1 MMSPL
6 TMSMIYF
13 GIAGLCIFLGLQFAG
28 EYGMWSIMSIALAA
42 IAAFDI
48 MLGHRFWVLH
58 QRMKSSENKDNK
70 DNDNKKDK

>member
-13 GIAGLCIFLGLQFAG
+13 GIAGFCIFLGLQFAG
-28 EYGMWSIMSIALAA
+28 EYGMWSVMSVALAA
-42 IAAFDI
+42 IATFDL

-58 QRMKSSENKDNK
+58 KRMKASDNPDKKDN
-70 DNDNKKDK
+70 NDKKDQ